1 MFWRTAVVLLCAGSL
16 ALPVLPAAAGTWDE
30 FKRIRQGESSLDKE
44 EGEPAQPPAQPQQPP
59 PQKPRKPS
67 RNPAEA
73 NKAPKTPAVQPG
85 AQNKPPAKKVAAAR
99 KAGPNPRLITAPDK
113 PQETGAWWAF
123 FRGDMKVRNNNWYD
137 PHGVD
142 FQWAYSRKKQMPAHP
157 RAVVHMHGSGGGKG
171 SMWVF
176 GPSPKGDIEV
186 RAQDAETY
194 NADWREWWSYSADGV
209 AYPGRRI
216 AAALEFVSRRYNL
229 DLSRR
234 GLVLDGPSMGGGGA
248 VIQTMIL
255 PAPWR
260 ELIAYSSARA
270 GVVMPRQVRRRA
282 PGQYVSQPPD
292 NGRHKALWDSM
303 DFELQSARDPI
314 VRGIH
319 YRHSFSSDDQFS
331 RGQNGNTQLEFVNLV
346 ERHKIGGA
354 FMWVKAG
361 HASGERGVRMP
372 DMANFEHKDQD
383 VTLDRAHPA
392 FTRSSGNYPRRMVE
406 RVDEEQFPRGHYNL
420 GLIWNHA
427 EIVDAPDQIVFPIRY
442 QHRVNIGKGVPDQP
456 KRITVNVTP
465 RRPQQF
471 QLQDGETLAWSW
483 DDGALTG
490 TAEVKGDTVTAKRIP
505 LVSGQGY
512 KNLRFYRP

>member
-1 MFWRTAVVLLCAGSL
+1 MPNFVRRAAVLLLVSSF
-16 ALPVLPAAAGTWDE
+16 ALPIVPAAASSWDKY
-30 FKRIRQGESSLDKE
+30 KRIRQGDSTLDKE
-44 EGEPAQPPAQPQQPP
+44 ESGAQPAASKPRPQPAQPKPQPQAEPSAQP
-59 PQKPRKPS
+59 
-67 RNPAEA
+67 
-73 NKAPKTPAVQPG
+73 APKPQ
-85 AQNKPPAKKVAAAR
+85 AQRQAPAKKAAAPSGS
-99 KAGPNPRLITAPDK
+99 GPNPSLITAPAK
-113 PQETGAWWAF
+113 PEETGAWWAF
-123 FRGDMKVRNNNWYD
+123 YRGDMKVANNNWYD
-137 PHGVD
+137 PHDVN
-142 FQWAYSRKKQMPAHP
+142 FQWAYSRKKELPEHP

-216 AAALEFVSRRYNL
+216 AAALEFLTERYKI
-229 DLSRR
+229 DFKQR

-248 VIQTMIL
+248 VIQAMIL
-255 PAPWR
+255 PDPWR

-270 GVVMPRQVRRRA
+270 GVIMPRQVRRRN

-292 NGRHKALWDSM
+292 NGKNKAIWDSM
-303 DFELQSARDPI
+303 DFAVQVTRDPI

-331 RGQNGNTQLEFVNLV
+331 LGRNGNTQLEFVNLV
-346 ERHKIGGA
+346 EQHKIGGA

-392 FTRSSGNYPRRMVE
+392 FSKSSGNYPARMVD
-406 RVDEEQFPRGHYNL
+406 RVNEEKFPRGHYNL

-427 EIVDAPDQIVFPIRY
+427 GIVDEPDQIVFPLRY
-442 QHRVNIGKGVPDQP
+442 QRWTNIGKGVPDQP
-456 KRITVNVTP
+456 ERITVNVTP
-465 RRPQQF
+465 RRPKNF
-471 QLQDGETLAWSW
+471 ELVDGETLAWSW
-483 DDGALTG
+483 DDGKMTG
-490 TAEVKGDTVTAKRIP
+490 TAEVAGDTFIVRRIP
-505 LVSGQGY
+505 LISGQGY
-512 KNLRFYRP
+512 KNLRIYRP